1 MIHAF
6 LLVLVIG
13 GVIQEEQPM
22 YFRGIETC
30 NWYASKLSK
39 SSIDIFPP
47 SVFINAFILIKSKLH
62 YHYYYTNKN
71 KGCLS

>member
-39 SSIDIFPP
+39 RYG
-47 SVFINAFILIKSKLH
+47 N
-62 YHYYYTNKN
+62 YYYLQNVPREHKVTAYCKPAHINKDT
-71 KGCLS
+71 KGLYEQ

>member
-13 GVIQEEQPM
+13 GVIQEEHPM

-39 SSIDIFPP
+39 RYG
-47 SVFINAFILIKSKLH
+47 N
-62 YHYYYTNKN
+62 YYYPLLLLTSKRLTVNVEH
-71 KGCLS
+71 